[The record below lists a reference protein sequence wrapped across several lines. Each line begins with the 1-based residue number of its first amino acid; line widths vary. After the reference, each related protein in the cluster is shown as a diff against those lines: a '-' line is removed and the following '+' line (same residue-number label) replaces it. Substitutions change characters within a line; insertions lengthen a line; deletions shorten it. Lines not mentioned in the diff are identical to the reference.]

1 MKKKGYLFLTV
12 ALFMMTILFLQS
24 ESKAVMTSWSAE
36 QPPEG
41 AKGVEKRTEYRFRD
55 KSTQTS
61 YSTSLGGWTQAGG
74 SWVASGSGQV
84 DYVSSFPSGF
94 EARSGI
100 YQYYNRAPVAP
111 SETAT
116 NKTTVST
123 SHIGYIYYHWC
134 RNGTYYGNQ
143 KNRTVNG
150 VYTDKFWN
158 FHAFFTSSPLG
169 WDSKGAFYGDLPQHC
184 NDTYWWIGYGEGVA
198 ANILVYRCSYQQY
211 KKLFKYHKWSKY
223 SDWSASAPVPG
234 SNREI
239 QKRIAYRYE
248 EDSIKSI
255 APSIVTTYT
264 VKTSTGKS
272 GKNAAK
278 KKVKIRLKMMIIRG
292 FKGYQIQYATN
303 KKMKKS
309 KSIWGKK
316 KSVAISVKRKK
327 IYYIRVRYYKNKSH
341 SKQKVFSKWSKIK
354 RLSVKK

>member
-1 MKKKGYLFLTV
+1 MKIKGYLFLTV
-12 ALFMMTILFLQS
+12 AMFMMTILFFGS

-94 EARSGI
+94 EAGSGI
-100 YQYYNRAPVAP
+100 YQYYNRVPVAP

-198 ANILVYRCSYQQY
+198 ANIPVYRCSYQQY
-211 KKLFKYHKWSKY
+211 KKLFNYYKWSKY

-278 KKVKIRLKMMIIRG
+278 KKVKIRLKMMII
-292 FKGYQIQYATN
+292 KGYQIQYATN

-316 KSVAISVKRKK
+316 KNVAISVKRKK

-341 SKQKVFSKWSKIK
+341 SKKKVFSKWSKIK

>member
-12 ALFMMTILFLQS
+12 AMFMMTILFFGS
-24 ESKAVMTSWSAE
+24 ESKAAMTSWSAE

-61 YSTSLGGWTQAGG
+61 YSTSLDGWTQAGG

-94 EARSGI
+94 EAGSGI
-100 YQYYNRAPVAP
+100 YQYYNRVPVAP

-169 WDSKGAFYGDLPQHC
+169 WDSKGAFYGDLPQYC

-198 ANILVYRCSYQQY
+198 ANIPVYRCSYQQY
-211 KKLFKYHKWSKY
+211 KKLFNYYKWSKY

-303 KKMKKS
+303 KK
-309 KSIWGKK
+309 
-316 KSVAISVKRKK
+316 
-327 IYYIRVRYYKNKSH
+327 
-341 SKQKVFSKWSKIK
+341 
-354 RLSVKK
+354 

>member
-1 MKKKGYLFLTV
+1 MKIKGYLFLTV
-12 ALFMMTILFLQS
+12 AMFMMTILFFGS
-24 ESKAVMTSWSAE
+24 ESKAAMTSWSAE

-134 RNGTYYGNQ
+134 RNGTNYGNQ

-158 FHAFFTSSPLG
+158 FHAFFYLFTVRMG
-169 WDSKGAFYGDLPQHC
+169 FQRC
-184 NDTYWWIGYGEGVA
+184 
-198 ANILVYRCSYQQY
+198 ILR
-211 KKLFKYHKWSKY
+211 
-223 SDWSASAPVPG
+223 
-234 SNREI
+234 
-239 QKRIAYRYE
+239 
-248 EDSIKSI
+248 
-255 APSIVTTYT
+255 
-264 VKTSTGKS
+264 
-272 GKNAAK
+272 
-278 KKVKIRLKMMIIRG
+278 
-292 FKGYQIQYATN
+292 
-303 KKMKKS
+303 
-309 KSIWGKK
+309 
-316 KSVAISVKRKK
+316 
-327 IYYIRVRYYKNKSH
+327 
-341 SKQKVFSKWSKIK
+341 
-354 RLSVKK
+354 

>member
-1 MKKKGYLFLTV
+1 MKIKGYLFLTV
-12 ALFMMTILFLQS
+12 AMFMMTILFFGS
-24 ESKAVMTSWSAE
+24 ESKAAMTSWSAE

-134 RNGTYYGNQ
+134 RNGTNYGNQ

-198 ANILVYRCSYQQY
+198 ANIPVYRCSYQQY
-211 KKLFKYHKWSKY
+211 KKLFNYYKWSKY
-223 SDWSASAPVPG
+223 SDWSAAAPVPR

-239 QKRIAYRYE
+239 H
-248 EDSIKSI
+248 
-255 APSIVTTYT
+255 
-264 VKTSTGKS
+264 

-341 SKQKVFSKWSKIK
+341 SKKKVFSKWSKIK